1 LRAAIE
7 EAQKK
12 FTSPTAKI
20 LLDFVA
26 ATKRGVCADVGGVA
40 GENKDE

>member
-1 LRAAIE
+1 MRAAIE
-7 EAQKK
+7 EARKK

-26 ATKRGVCADVGGVA
+26 EAKRGVCRDAGCVA
-40 GENKDE
+40 GENEGE

>member
-26 ATKRGVCADVGGVA
+26 EAKRGVCTDVGCVA
-40 GENKDE
+40 SESEDE